1 MLKHC
6 FVFHSKPCAE
16 KSQGIDKDNGK
27 RLFAAK
33 TRRVWNIESL
43 IETLLPRSAIYWG
56 YISHS
61 RLSYFTPPVKIFNA
75 KFALR
80 KKKIQISLQEVSM
93 KAVYVPFPVPQK
105 DEPWQNDITF
115 KEGLFMEKRECSY
128 KFKAKSEMAKPE
140 LHLNCVIYCGVLGLG
155 S

>member
-115 KEGLFMEKRECSY
+115 KEGLFHGEKRMQLQVQSKIGFGKTRAAFE
-128 KFKAKSEMAKPE
+128 
-140 LHLNCVIYCGVLGLG
+140 VLYILRCFGFR
-155 S
+155 

>member
-75 KFALR
+75 KFALQ

-115 KEGLFMEKRECSY
+115 KE
-128 KFKAKSEMAKPE
+128 E
-140 LHLNCVIYCGVLGLG
+140 LHGEKIMQLQVQSKIGNGKTWATFEVWYILRCFGFR
-155 S
+155 

>member
-80 KKKIQISLQEVSM
+80 RRKFKFLCKKFLWKQFMCPSQCLRKMNPDKMISRS
-93 KAVYVPFPVPQK
+93 KRDF
-105 DEPWQNDITF
+105 
-115 KEGLFMEKRECSY
+115 FMEKREGSY
-128 KFKAKSEMAKPE
+128 KFKAKSDLAKPE
-140 LHLNCVIYCGVLGLG
+140 LHLKCCIYCGVLGWG

>member
-80 KKKIQISLQEVSM
+80 KKKIQISLQENSM

-115 KEGLFMEKRECSY
+115 KGGLFHGEKRMQLQVQSQIGNGKTWAAFE
-128 KFKAKSEMAKPE
+128 
-140 LHLNCVIYCGVLGLG
+140 VLYILRWFGFR
-155 S
+155 

>member
-105 DEPWQNDITF
+105 DEPWQNDKMIS
-115 KEGLFMEKRECSY
+115 LSKRDFSWRKGNAVTSSKQNRKWQNLSCIWSVVY
-128 KFKAKSEMAKPE
+128 IAVFW
-140 LHLNCVIYCGVLGLG
+140 V
-155 S
+155 